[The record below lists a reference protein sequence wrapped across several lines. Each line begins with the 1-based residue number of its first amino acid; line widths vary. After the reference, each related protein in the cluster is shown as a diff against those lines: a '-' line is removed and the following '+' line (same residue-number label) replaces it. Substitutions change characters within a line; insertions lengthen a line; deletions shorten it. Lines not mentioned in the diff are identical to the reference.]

1 MDLNEIKLN
10 LETLAKEPALY
21 ERSNLMARAEALD
34 LIAFVTQIVRKRRS
48 NHPSEELAALQEQM
62 ASLKHRLEIINEQL
76 FQDLR
81 RRFQAGYYSPEDLRH
96 LFNQYTD
103 YSPNHKSQVHIG
115 YDGLDILVNGFLQT
129 NHPPKATKEPQ
140 PEMIHYE
147 PTPARVVLDLVDHV
161 GFKPD
166 DVFYDLGSGLGQ
178 IVILVNLLTGVRAR
192 GIEFEP
198 VYCDYANQCARQ
210 LGLSRV
216 DFINIDAR
224 EADFSDGTIF
234 FMFTPF
240 KDSLLQTV
248 LNKLRVEAQARSIK
262 ICTYGTC
269 TLQLAEQPWLK
280 LTDPN
285 ANHEYKLAIFAR
297 AATFAFS

>member
-1 MDLNEIKLN
+1 MDLNKIKLN
-10 LETLAKEPALY
+10 LETLAKAPALY
-21 ERSNLMARAEALD
+21 ETSNLMARAEALD
-34 LIAFVTQIVRKRRS
+34 LIAFVNQIMHKRHNNYS
-48 NHPSEELAALQEQM
+48 PEDLTALQEQT
-62 ASLKHRLEIINEQL
+62 ASLKHRLEAINDQL
-76 FQDLR
+76 FQSLR
-81 RRFQAGYYSPEDLRH
+81 RRFQAGYYSPESLRH

-103 YSPNHKSQVHIG
+103 YSPNQKGQVHIG

-129 NHPPKATKEPQ
+129 NHPPPATKEPQ

-178 IVILVNLLTGVRAR
+178 IVILVNLLTGIRAR

-198 VYCDYANQCARQ
+198 VYCDYANLCARQ
-210 LGLSRV
+210 LGLPRI
-216 DFINIDAR
+216 DFINTDAC
-224 EADFSDGTIF
+224 EADYSDGTVF

-240 KDSLLQTV
+240 KGSLLQTV
-248 LNKLRVEAQARSIK
+248 LNKLRVEAQARSIR

-269 TLQLAEQPWLK
+269 TLQLAEQPWLR
-280 LTDPN
+280 LTDPD
-285 ANHEYKLAIFAR
+285 AKHEYKLAIFDR

>member
-1 MDLNEIKLN
+1 MDLNKIKLN

-21 ERSNLMARAEALD
+21 ETSNLMARAEALD
-34 LIAFVTQIVRKRRS
+34 LIAFVNQIMHKRRNNYS
-48 NHPSEELAALQEQM
+48 PEDLTALQEQT

-81 RRFQAGYYSPEDLRH
+81 YRFQASYCSPESLRH

-103 YSPNHKSQVHIG
+103 YSPNQKGQVHIG

-129 NHPPKATKEPQ
+129 NHPPKAIKDPQ

-198 VYCDYANQCARQ
+198 VYCDYANLCARR

-224 EADFSDGTIF
+224 EADYSDGTIF

-240 KDSLLQTV
+240 KGKLLQTV
-248 LNKLRVEAQARSIK
+248 LNKLKRQAQARSIK

-280 LTDPN
+280 LADPN
-285 ANHEYKLAIFAR
+285 ANHEYKLAIFDR